1 MVDVSVD
8 IAALLTPLAVVYCER
23 GDTASARQL
32 LDHSGFGDVEGDARL
47 GLLLAEARVLRAEG
61 ALQRASAAADEV
73 LEYRAVGV
81 TSLFMKLAYVEVLEA
96 AAANG
101 DQARLLQLLGEID
114 ALRPGERPPM
124 LEAHAHRFHAKL
136 TGDETRFRAA
146 EALFR
151 ELSLVFWLGVTLLE
165 HGEATGDE
173 AALSEAR
180 EVFSDLKAAPWLERV
195 DAATARRAKVPA

>member
-1 MVDVSVD
+1 
-8 IAALLTPLAVVYCER
+8 
-23 GDTASARQL
+23 
-32 LDHSGFGDVEGDARL
+32 
-47 GLLLAEARVLRAEG
+47 
-61 ALQRASAAADEV
+61 
-73 LEYRAVGV
+73 
-81 TSLFMKLAYVEVLEA
+81 
-96 AAANG
+96 
-101 DQARLLQLLGEID
+101 
-114 ALRPGERPPM
+114 M